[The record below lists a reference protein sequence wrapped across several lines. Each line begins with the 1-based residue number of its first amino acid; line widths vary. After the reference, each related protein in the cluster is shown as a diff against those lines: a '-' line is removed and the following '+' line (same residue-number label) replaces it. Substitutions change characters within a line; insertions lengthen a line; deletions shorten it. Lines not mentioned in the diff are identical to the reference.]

1 MAKAKKVVESN
12 NSYDGA
18 DIVTLPFPVCIQK
31 RAHMYIGPTD
41 DSGVLTCIREI
52 LNNSVDEHLAGHC
65 THIEIVRDG
74 ATSFSIRDN
83 GRGIPFDVV
92 DGKNSLSRIFG
103 TLHAGRNFTVKSVF
117 STGLNG
123 VGATAVNALS
133 ASFEVTSKRGS
144 EQGYIKFEEGYE
156 KDLKVSPKSKTL
168 PKPYDKSSTTVKF
181 SLATK
186 FFEPDL
192 DVKDEDVERLI
203 HETAYLNS
211 GLSITYTYNGE
222 TKVFLYTN
230 GVRDLLDNT
239 LNENKLLK
247 KSVSQLLLQT
257 EDTSEIKAVHSII
270 SPIEKLQLQQ
280 FNYIAIEGNIGA
292 GKTTL
297 STKLSEDCN
306 AKLVLER
313 FADNPFLPKF
323 YKDQSRYAFPLEMSF
338 LADRYQQLSDDLA
351 QFDLFKDFVVAD
363 YHIFKSLIFA
373 KVTLQEDEFRL
384 YKTMF
389 DIIHKEMPKPDLYVY
404 LYQNTERLLG
414 NIKKRGRSYEQEIPA
429 DYLEKI
435 NQGYL
440 DYIKTQTDLNVL
452 IIDVSDLDFVK
463 KQEDYVFLL
472 NEINKKIALAR
483 G

>member
-1 MAKAKKVVESN
+1 MLHVHKKTGKVNYKSKIVCYFASMSQYQVILSLGSNQGNRLATIQSCIDLIHSELATVVKVSKIYETPAWGFESE
-12 NSYDGA
+12 
-18 DIVTLPFPVCIQK
+18 PFYNTAILIHTSKSAQK
-31 RAHMYIGPTD
+31 ILNQVLKVEKKLGRIRSK
-41 DSGVLTCIREI
+41 DSGYQARIIDVDIIAFDEEVISTETLQIPHPLMQNRKFVLQPM
-52 LNNSVDEHLAGHC
+52 LDL
-65 THIEIVRDG
+65 
-74 ATSFSIRDN
+74 
-83 GRGIPFDVV
+83 
-92 DGKNSLSRIFG
+92 
-103 TLHAGRNFTVKSVF
+103 
-117 STGLNG
+117 GLNWEHP
-123 VGATAVNALS
+123 T
-133 ASFEVTSKRGS
+133 
-144 EQGYIKFEEGYE
+144 
-156 KDLKVSPKSKTL
+156 
-168 PKPYDKSSTTVKF
+168 
-181 SLATK
+181 
-186 FFEPDL
+186 
-192 DVKDEDVERLI
+192 
-203 HETAYLNS
+203 
-211 GLSITYTYNGE
+211 
-222 TKVFLYTN
+222 
-230 GVRDLLDNT
+230 
-239 LNENKLLK
+239 LK
-247 KSVSQLLLQT
+247 KSVVQLLAQT
-257 EDTSEIKAVHSII
+257 EDTSEIKEVQSIN

-297 STKLSEDCN
+297 STKLAEDCN

-373 KVTLQEDEFRL
+373 KVTLQEDEYRL

-404 LYQNTERLLG
+404 LYQNTERLLE

-463 KQEDYVFLL
+463 KQKDYVFLL
-472 NEINKKIALAR
+472 NEINRKIALER